1 MWKLRAVNDELV
13 RLYEVD
19 GLSMLQLARRFGVS
33 RQGIHHR
40 LKRQGIRI
48 RPQGRPRPKIDE
60 LTLRS
65 LYLDQK
71 LSGREIAIRFNVTQR
86 AVYYWLKAFNIK
98 SRGPG
103 YYRKYP
109 ELANLQVGE
118 SMHAQELSKLG
129 SSKGGK
135 TITSKMTPKQLSD
148 RARKAAQS
156 RWKPTN

>member
-19 GLSMLQLARRFGVS
+19 GLSMLQLARRFGVT
-33 RQGIHHR
+33 RQGIHDR
-40 LKRQGIRI
+40 LKRQGICI
-48 RPQGRPRPKIDE
+48 RPQGRPRPRIDE
-60 LTLRS
+60 LALRS

-71 LSGREIAIRFNVTQR
+71 LSGREIAIRFNVKQS

-103 YYRKYP
+103 CYRKYP

-118 SMHAQELSKLG
+118 SMTVPRPKKQGRFQHYFYPMAQKHGIKVSV
-129 SSKGGK
+129 K
-135 TITSKMTPKQLSD
+135 TLNGDTVRLT
-148 RARKAAQS
+148 RVE
-156 RWKPTN
+156 